1 MYHLN
6 EITKLETLI
15 NKVQDERFQLQVAQN
30 DEIADV
36 LNSHFNYFKELTI
49 KVSGESAYFYMFDED
64 LKREK
69 EILSLYFYERYNN
82 PTKLELSY
90 YSSSTQSDF
99 ELDRLIKLG
108 SFAKVIKDDKERIL
122 NEIVAVQSKY
132 KNRSNE
138 LYLIKD
144 CYVKQK
150 RSYQKANDQVRKTEI
165 ELALKSDGVIFD
177 KSVNIQIKSNYTPRI
192 DSIKL
197 TEVSKSGKTGTI
209 VYHLAHG
216 GSIHTEEKVNV
227 ERILDQIFFYHKDI
241 VWGVVSP
248 AV

>member
-6 EITKLETLI
+6 EITELETLI
-15 NKVQDERFQLQVAQN
+15 NKVQDERFQLQLAQN

-49 KVSGESAYFYMFDED
+49 KVSNESAYFYMFDED
-64 LKREK
+64 LKREQ
-69 EILSLYFYERYNN
+69 EIFSLYFYERYNN

-90 YSSSTQSDF
+90 YSSSSTQSDF

-122 NEIVAVQSKY
+122 NEIQSVQSKY

-138 LYLIKD
+138 LYQIKD
-144 CYVKQK
+144 GYNKQK
-150 RSYQKANDQVRKTEI
+150 RAYQQANDQARKAEI
-165 ELALKSDGVIFD
+165 ELALNNSGIVFSKG
-177 KSVNIQIKSNYTPRI
+177 VNIQIKSNYTPRI

-241 VWGVVSP
+241 VQDVVP
-248 AV
+248 A

>member
-6 EITKLETLI
+6 EITELETLI
-15 NKVQDERFQLQVAQN
+15 NKVQDERFQLQLAQN

-36 LNSHFNYFKELTI
+36 LNSHFNYFKEFTI
-49 KVSGESAYFYMFDED
+49 KVSNESAYFYMFNEEA
-64 LKREK
+64 KYEK
-69 EILSLYFYERYNN
+69 EIFSLYFYERYNSA
-82 PTKLELSY
+82 TKLELSY
-90 YSSSTQSDF
+90 YSTSTQSDF
-99 ELDRLIKLG
+99 ELDRLMYLG
-108 SFAKVIKDDKERIL
+108 SFAKVIKQDSERIL

-138 LYLIKD
+138 LYQIKD
-144 CYVKQK
+144 GYEKQK
-150 RSYQKANDQVRKTEI
+150 RAYQKANDEARKAKI
-165 ELALKSDGVIFD
+165 ELAFRENGIIFD

-197 TEVSKSGKTGTI
+197 SEVSKSGKTGTI

-216 GSIHTEEKVNV
+216 GSIHTEDKVNV

-241 VWGVVSP
+241 VKEELFTP
-248 AV
+248 

>member
-1 MYHLN
+1 MYYLN
-6 EITKLETLI
+6 EITELETLI
-15 NKVQDERFQLQVAQN
+15 NKVQDERFQLQLAQN

-49 KVSGESAYFYMFDED
+49 KVSNSSAYFYMFDED

-90 YSSSTQSDF
+90 YSSSSNSDF

-138 LYLIKD
+138 LYAIQD
-144 CYVKQK
+144 GYNKQK
-150 RSYQKANDQVRKTEI
+150 RAYQEANDQARKAEI
-165 ELALKSDGVIFD
+165 ELALKGEGVKFSKKLCIDF
-177 KSVNIQIKSNYTPRI
+177 KYNYSANIQALKLSNI
-192 DSIKL
+192 
-197 TEVSKSGKTGTI
+197 SKSGKTADVAFNYNEGDQFRY
-209 VYHLAHG
+209 V
-216 GSIHTEEKVNV
+216 VNNCNV
-227 ERILDQIFFYHKDI
+227 EKIISQVNCHSKNI
-241 VWGVVSP
+241 VQELLL
-248 AV
+248 A

>member
-6 EITKLETLI
+6 EITELETLI
-15 NKVQDERFQLQVAQN
+15 NKVQDERLQLQLAQN

-49 KVSGESAYFYMFDED
+49 KVSNESAYFYMFNEEA
-64 LKREK
+64 KYEK
-69 EILSLYFYERYNN
+69 EIFSLYFYERYNN

-90 YSSSTQSDF
+90 YSSSTNSDF

-108 SFAKVIKDDKERIL
+108 SFAKVIKQDSERIL

-138 LYLIKD
+138 LYEIKD
-144 CYVKQK
+144 GYEKQK
-150 RSYQKANDQVRKTEI
+150 RAYQKANDQARKAKI
-165 ELALKSDGVIFD
+165 ELAFRENGIIFD

-216 GSIHTEEKVNV
+216 GSIHTEDKVNV

-241 VWGVVSP
+241 VKEELFTS
-248 AV
+248 

>member
-6 EITKLETLI
+6 EITELETLI
-15 NKVQDERFQLQVAQN
+15 NKVQDERFQLQLAQN

-64 LKREK
+64 LKYQK
-69 EILSLYFYERYNN
+69 EIFSLYFYERYNSA
-82 PTKLELSY
+82 TKLELSY
-90 YSSSTQSDF
+90 YSTSTQSDF

-138 LYLIKD
+138 LYEIKD
-144 CYVKQK
+144 GYEKQK
-150 RSYQKANDQVRKTEI
+150 RAFQQANDQARKAEI
-165 ELALKSDGVIFD
+165 ELALKSDGVKFNKKLCIDF
-177 KSVNIQIKSNYTPRI
+177 KYNYSANVQALKLINI
-192 DSIKL
+192 
-197 TEVSKSGKTGTI
+197 SKSGKTCDVVFNYAEGDG
-209 VYHLAHG
+209 YKY
-216 GSIHTEEKVNV
+216 TEHNCNV
-227 ERILDQIFFYHKDI
+227 ERILDQVARYHESI
-241 VWGVVSP
+241 IEELLP
-248 AV
+248 Q

>member
-6 EITKLETLI
+6 EITELETLI
-15 NKVQDERFQLQVAQN
+15 NKVQDERFQLQLAQN

-49 KVSGESAYFYMFDED
+49 KVSNSSAYFYMFDED

-90 YSSSTQSDF
+90 YSSSTNSDF
-99 ELDRLIKLG
+99 ELDRLMYLG
-108 SFAKVIKDDKERIL
+108 SFAKVIKQDGERIL

-138 LYLIKD
+138 LYAIQD
-144 CYVKQK
+144 GYNKQK
-150 RSYQKANDQVRKTEI
+150 RAYQEANDQARKAEVK
-165 ELALKSDGVIFD
+165 LALMGEGVKFNKKLCIDF
-177 KSVNIQIKSNYTPRI
+177 KYNYSANVQALKLINI
-192 DSIKL
+192 
-197 TEVSKSGKTGTI
+197 SKSGKTCDVVFNYAEGDG
-209 VYHLAHG
+209 YRY
-216 GSIHTEEKVNV
+216 TERKCNV
-227 ERILDQIFFYHKDI
+227 EKIVDQVARYHESI
-241 VWGVVSP
+241 IEALFP
-248 AV
+248 Q

>member
-6 EITKLETLI
+6 EITELETLI
-15 NKVQDERFQLQVAQN
+15 NKVQDERFQLQLAQN

-49 KVSGESAYFYMFDED
+49 KVSNSSAYFYMFDED

-90 YSSSTQSDF
+90 YSSSSNSDF
-99 ELDRLIKLG
+99 ELDRLMYLG
-108 SFAKVIKDDKERIL
+108 SFAKVIKQDGERIL

-138 LYLIKD
+138 LYAIQD
-144 CYVKQK
+144 GYNKQK
-150 RSYQKANDQVRKTEI
+150 RAYQEANDEARKAEVK
-165 ELALKSDGVIFD
+165 LALMGEGVKLSKKLCIDF
-177 KSVNIQIKSNYTPRI
+177 KYNYSANVRALKLINI
-192 DSIKL
+192 
-197 TEVSKSGKTGTI
+197 SKSGKTCDVVFNYAEGDG
-209 VYHLAHG
+209 YRY
-216 GSIHTEEKVNV
+216 TERKCNV
-227 ERILDQIFFYHKDI
+227 EKIVDQVARYHESI
-241 VWGVVSP
+241 IEELLP
-248 AV
+248 Q

>member
-6 EITKLETLI
+6 EITELETLI
-15 NKVQDERFQLQVAQN
+15 NKVQDERFQLQLAQN

-64 LKREK
+64 LKYEK
-69 EILSLYFYERYNN
+69 EIFSLYFYERYNN

-108 SFAKVIKDDKERIL
+108 SFAKVIKQDGERIL
-122 NEIVAVQSKY
+122 NEVRSVQSKY

-138 LYLIKD
+138 LYAIQD
-144 CYVKQK
+144 GYNKQK
-150 RSYQKANDQVRKTEI
+150 RAYQEANDQARKAEVK
-165 ELALKSDGVIFD
+165 LALMGEGVKLSKKLCVDFKYNYSANVQALKLI
-177 KSVNIQIKSNYTPRI
+177 NI
-192 DSIKL
+192 
-197 TEVSKSGKTGTI
+197 SKSGKTCDVVFNYAEGDG
-209 VYHLAHG
+209 YKY
-216 GSIHTEEKVNV
+216 TERKCNV
-227 ERILDQIFFYHKDI
+227 EKIVDQVARYHESI
-241 VWGVVSP
+241 VQDVVP
-248 AV
+248 A